1 MDSARDVTSPLAGVV
16 CAAELRLGAV
26 AMFLTSSLVTSVV
39 AVVLTLAHPPLRNAT
54 HVVALEVSGRALH
67 CSCVTKQTTLVNYYT
82 ALMSNN

>member
-39 AVVLTLAHPPLRNAT
+39 AVVLTFAHPPLRNAA
-54 HVVALEVSGRALH
+54 HVVALEVSGRTLH
-67 CSCVTKQTTLVNYYT
+67 CSCDKIKTNTHLLNS
-82 ALMSNN
+82 ADDE